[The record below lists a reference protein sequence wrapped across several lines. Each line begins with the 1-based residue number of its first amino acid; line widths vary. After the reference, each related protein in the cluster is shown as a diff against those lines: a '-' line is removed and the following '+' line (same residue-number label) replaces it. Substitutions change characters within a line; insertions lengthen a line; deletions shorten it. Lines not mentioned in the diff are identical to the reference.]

1 MKPVLGGA
9 RVVTLSINAY
19 EYNCIEKNQE
29 KNKKSFEYFENMEN
43 SEGSVFHI
51 ICKVSFIFIDLVV

>member
-1 MKPVLGGA
+1 MNTTALK
-9 RVVTLSINAY
+9 
-19 EYNCIEKNQE
+19 
-29 KNKKSFEYFENMEN
+29 KNKKKNKKNLNTFENMEN